1 MERVWFKADEHRRF
15 RESAIVRVRYANGI
29 EQVGYLSD
37 FHFHPDRFNPIKEF
51 SSEPDKDGCFT
62 NPVKEAAPSSLKTPP
77 PLTTF
82 ADYFAACARRYM
94 STQDA
99 TWLQRINSLANGLE
113 DLLK

>member
-1 MERVWFKADEHRRF
+1 MERVWFQAAEHIRF
-15 RESAIVRVRYANGI
+15 RKDALVRVRYANGV

-37 FHFHPDRFNPIKEF
+37 FHFQREGFNPIKEF
-51 SSEPDKDGCFT
+51 SVEPDKDGCYT
-62 NPVKEAAPSSLKTPP
+62 NQAKPAVPESLKTPL

-99 TWLQRINSLANGLE
+99 MWLQRINSLANGLE